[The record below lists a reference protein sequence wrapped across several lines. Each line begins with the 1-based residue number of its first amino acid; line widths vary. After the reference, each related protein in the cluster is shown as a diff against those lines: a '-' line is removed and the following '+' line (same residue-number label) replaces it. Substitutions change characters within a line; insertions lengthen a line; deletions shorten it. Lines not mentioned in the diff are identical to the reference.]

1 LIRQF
6 VIYNFFFNKKSN
18 RRNVLESLV
27 EQSKIFEKLK
37 KNSKKYLE
45 EVNLAV
51 KRLETIVSKKCEN
64 LINIFRLDS
73 EEGEQDF
80 ELTILRAFLNC
91 KI

>member
-1 LIRQF
+1 M
-6 VIYNFFFNKKSN
+6 NKFFFQKKSN

-27 EQSKIFEKLK
+27 EQSKMFEKLK

-64 LINIFRLDS
+64 LISIFRLDS

>member
-1 LIRQF
+1 M
-6 VIYNFFFNKKSN
+6 
-18 RRNVLESLV
+18 V
-27 EQSKIFEKLK
+27 EQSKMFEKLK

-64 LINIFRLDS
+64 LISIFRLDS

>member
-1 LIRQF
+1 M
-6 VIYNFFFNKKSN
+6 
-18 RRNVLESLV
+18 
-27 EQSKIFEKLK
+27 FEKLK